1 MAKQIL
7 RFIVYGLLLMSFDI
21 PAGTL
26 TAMEATTASDD
37 EARAFLARW
46 LELSQDN
53 NDFDAVMTMYAD
65 TVDFYKLG
73 RVKKDAVRAD
83 KRKYFDRWPMREHV
97 LTTITVSPGNAVNE
111 MKVGAVFHYKINDGK
126 KSLQGDADTIL
137 VLRKENGKVRIVSE
151 KEGTREKGSP
161 TGSSAGNDDE
171 AKKQLLGEHLLSLQ
185 WISWDHFG
193 KAVVTEQNGALSIKG
208 EQKSEKN
215 DDYVTING
223 IVTKVGA
230 GEFTF
235 TGTIITKISYING
248 GKPCK
253 REGEMTFRITGKRRY
268 WRLVQMD
275 NPCDQA
281 TDYVDIYLR

>member
-1 MAKQIL
+1 MMRRKSSCWENI
-7 RFIVYGLLLMSFDI
+7 SC
-21 PAGTL
+21 P
-26 TAMEATTASDD
+26 S
-37 EARAFLARW
+37 
-46 LELSQDN
+46 
-53 NDFDAVMTMYAD
+53 
-65 TVDFYKLG
+65 VDKLG
-73 RVKKDAVRAD
+73 PLR
-83 KRKYFDRWPMREHV
+83 
-97 LTTITVSPGNAVNE
+97 
-111 MKVGAVFHYKINDGK
+111 
-126 KSLQGDADTIL
+126 QG
-137 VLRKENGKVRIVSE
+137 RCY
-151 KEGTREKGSP
+151 
-161 TGSSAGNDDE
+161 
-171 AKKQLLGEHLLSLQ
+171 
-185 WISWDHFG
+185 
-193 KAVVTEQNGALSIKG
+193 EQNGALSIKG

>member
-1 MAKQIL
+1 
-7 RFIVYGLLLMSFDI
+7 
-21 PAGTL
+21 L
-26 TAMEATTASDD
+26 TAKEATIAS
-37 EARAFLARW
+37 
-46 LELSQDN
+46 
-53 NDFDAVMTMYAD
+53 DAVMAMYAD

-73 RVKKDAVRAD
+73 RVKKSAVSAD

-97 LTTITVSPGNAVNE
+97 LKTITVSPGNAVNE
-111 MKVGAVFHYKINDGK
+111 KKAEVVFHYKISDSK
-126 KSLQGDADTIL
+126 KSLQGDADSLL
-137 VLRKENGKVRIVSE
+137 VLRKQNDKILIVSE
-151 KEGTREKGSP
+151 KEGTREEGGP
-161 TGSSAGNDDE
+161 AGSSAGNAE
-171 AKKQLLGEHLLSLQ
+171 VAKKQLLGEHLLSLQ

-208 EQKSEKN
+208 EQKGEKN